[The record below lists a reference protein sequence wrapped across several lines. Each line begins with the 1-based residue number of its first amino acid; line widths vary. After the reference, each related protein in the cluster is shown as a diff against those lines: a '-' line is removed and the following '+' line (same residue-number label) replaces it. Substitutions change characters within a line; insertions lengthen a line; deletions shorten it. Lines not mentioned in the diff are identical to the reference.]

1 MGSET
6 TSLKNIKNGSDAHV
20 QHSVVQDGENY
31 AQHGAHVEAKYMG
44 TIIDQREMSILG
56 RTQVLRVRMPQ
67 TESPYPPDDG
77 V

>member
-6 TSLKNIKNGSDAHV
+6 ISPSDIKNGTDARV
-20 QHSVVQDGENY
+20 QNSVVQDGEDD
-31 AQHGAHVEAKYMG
+31 AQHAAQVKAKYMG
-44 TIIDQREMSILG
+44 TITDQREMSILG

-67 TESPYPPDDG
+67 TESPYPPDNR